1 MVKRMRVA
9 VTVMEWVVT
18 VTVMVVMVRDRVERL
33 GLGRCSVGN
42 RLVASHQVVV
52 VGCSVCSVR
61 AIMM

>member
-9 VTVMEWVVT
+9 VTVMDWV

-42 RLVASHQVVV
+42 RLVASNQVV